1 MLITNYEQ
9 LRNTNKII
17 ETLNFDVLITDEAHK
32 IRKLSSGV
40 TKGVQRINRSYFWGL
55 TGTPVENNPQDLITL
70 LNHVDPIKFSKLKEE
85 TDLIFLRDRAR
96 PMF

>member
-1 MLITNYEQ
+1 MNRVSPSHKMFLVNGQISENSHILITNYEQ

-40 TKGVQRINRSYFWGL
+40 TKGVQRTNRSYFG
-55 TGTPVENNPQDLITL
+55 VSQEHL
-70 LNHVDPIKFSKLKEE
+70 LKTIHKI
-85 TDLIFLRDRAR
+85 
-96 PMF
+96 